1 MRQQQK
7 HYDERIKCCVF
18 FVSKKVE
25 SNALVHVHV
34 QIIINWFINF
44 TCMSLFSCCFH
55 SSRHIHIRNMKLSRC
70 YYEKNYSFCCCI
82 FSIFS
87 HWRIREKNRLKC
99 LFVLLDNGGIETDCE
114 TFYSYRRSLWYLEIK
129 IDFKHNINISC
140 NFSHE
145 TEFSPIA
152 LHSNWIR
159 KSRMKLIL
167 KCRHT
172 NFHQFYQI

>member
-1 MRQQQK
+1 MKVFFLLCSLLLCRKKMKNNETMKRILNFNLMRQQQK

-70 YYEKNYSFCCCI
+70 YYEKKNYSFCCCI

-87 HWRIREKNRLKC
+87 HWRIREKNRWKC

-114 TFYSYRRSLWYLEIK
+114 TFYSS
-129 IDFKHNINISC
+129 
-140 NFSHE
+140 FSVVFGDKNRFQ
-145 TEFSPIA
+145 T
-152 LHSNWIR
+152 
-159 KSRMKLIL
+159 
-167 KCRHT
+167 
-172 NFHQFYQI
+172 